1 MNTSFFP
8 LGIHKVRLLAR
19 MSRSMLIFGVQLC
32 ALDFREENLA
42 KAAPLPFKARWAD
55 RMKRLR
61 GSFRSKSKKEDEDMK
76 EKRSSGQ
83 ESSSEQDNS
92 TAVSDREGMGG
103 YEEHKISEDQGES
116 GEEIAE
122 LKKRVQ
128 KYGGGSVPY
137 RKTSRASSFTS
148 MLETTRPIPS
158 TAPLDAPD
166 ASASCG
172 IAGPSFA
179 ISPPPHTSPTLNPAT
194 TDPSRALSP
203 GSANANAS
211 NTLIPMCSNHGQAYT
226 FHQPLTPVP
235 SIHKPTVFQRVKGI
249 LKNFLM
255 PVTMAIC
262 IALPCSLVLP
272 LKALFIQVDGWTG
285 TKMPNAPDARPP
297 LSFILDTADFI
308 GGISIPAALIL
319 LGAGFARIKVGS
331 PSCVPFGRGGSLTAA
346 SSLRLIGENCQLVPS

>member
-1 MNTSFFP
+1 
-8 LGIHKVRLLAR
+8 
-19 MSRSMLIFGVQLC
+19 
-32 ALDFREENLA
+32 
-42 KAAPLPFKARWAD
+42 
-55 RMKRLR
+55 MKRLR